1 MVRKERCCGQS
12 KRVSE
17 NIFFMIKNK
26 FFYYVLLL
34 LIKDIYTNN
43 NPLVYMLPSKRLF
56 TEYKTRILIS
66 KLWDY

>member
-17 NIFFMIKNK
+17 HVFFMIKNK
-26 FFYYVLLL
+26 FFLLCIII
-34 LIKDIYTNN
+34 IKNIFTNN

-56 TEYKTRILIS
+56 TEYMIIL
-66 KLWDY
+66 